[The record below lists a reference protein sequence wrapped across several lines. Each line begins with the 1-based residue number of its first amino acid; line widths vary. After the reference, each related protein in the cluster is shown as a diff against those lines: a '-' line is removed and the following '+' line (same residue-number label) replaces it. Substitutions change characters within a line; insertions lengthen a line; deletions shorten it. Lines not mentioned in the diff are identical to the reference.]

1 MNSELL
7 KVGIAGY
14 GVVGRRRHECIKK
27 STYMEL
33 VAVCDKNSVDNH
45 ILNEDIKFF
54 TNYKDL
60 LKEKLDILIV
70 CMTNDIAPEVT
81 KAGLSIGLH
90 VFCEKPPGRN
100 LQDILGVIQEEKEA
114 SDSVL
119 MYGFNHRYHDSVQ
132 DALKIIQ
139 SGKLGKIINLKGE
152 YGKSKMITFNQT
164 DWRTKREIAGGG
176 VLLDQGIHMVDLM
189 RFFAGDFVKVKSF
202 IKNNFWDYDVED
214 NAYAI
219 METNTGIVGVLNSS
233 ATQWRHKFNLDIT
246 LERGNLILEGILTS
260 SKSYGEETL
269 TIVNVDHS
277 NNSGMPDEEVIKYVE
292 DPSWQLEMDHFV
304 DCILQKKQVEY
315 GSSKD
320 AFETMKLVYNIYYA
334 DEIWRDKY
342 IIPNPSEYEQ

>member
-1 MNSELL
+1 MNYEPL

-14 GVVGRRRHECIKK
+14 GIVGRRRHECIKNNAH
-27 STYMEL
+27 MEL
-33 VAVCDKNSVDNH
+33 VAVCDRNPVDKQ
-45 ILNEDIKFF
+45 IIGEGVKFF
-54 TNYKDL
+54 KNYKDL
-60 LKEKLDILIV
+60 LKEELDILIV
-70 CMTNDIAPEVT
+70 CMTNDVAPEVT
-81 KAGLSIGLH
+81 KAGLLNGLH

-100 LQDILGVIQEEKEA
+100 LDDILGVIHQEKK
-114 SDSVL
+114 SGDLVL
-119 MYGFNHRYHDSVQ
+119 MYGFNHRYHDSIQ
-132 DALKIIQ
+132 DALKVIK
-139 SGKLGKIINLKGE
+139 SGELGKIINLKGE
-152 YGKSKMITFNQT
+152 YGKSRMITFNQT

-189 RFFAGDFVKVKSF
+189 RFFAGNFVNVKSF

-219 METNTGIVGVLNSS
+219 METSTGIIGVLNSS

-246 LERGNLILEGILTS
+246 LERGSLILGGILTS
-260 SKSYGEETL
+260 SKSYGDETL
-269 TIVNVDHS
+269 TIVKVDHS
-277 NNSGMPDEEVIKYVE
+277 NNSGMPDEQVIKYNE

-315 GSSKD
+315 GSSRD

-342 IIPNPSEYEQ
+342 IIPNPNEYEQ